1 MLSVLVFI
9 LSITGAWCAL
19 NLLQDGDFEAGN
31 LTRAWSCS
39 SCDMTLTPDS
49 HTGGQSVKVLNR
61 KFKYSGPAQ
70 VVPVQPGHRYSFT
83 AYIKL
88 LNQLPGHLYHGV
100 NIMIDIVHTN
110 GKHHYDNMGK
120 SPHIQL
126 GTGWHLI
133 GGDYLIPNDTK
144 TFKVYIEIDQPQV
157 NYLLDS
163 ATFEEVL
170 PLHNFRSAA
179 DDRIEKLRKANVT
192 IKLAGAHIDP
202 TGLTVDLEQTYSE
215 FIIASAIDA
224 KMIVDP
230 SYKKYQDF
238 FYQNFEWGLP
248 SNALKWI
255 GTEHV
260 EGHPHYSVPFAAVDA
275 LLKHGKK
282 VKGHNI
288 FWDVKKFVPTWQY
301 NKSATDLKSLMAK
314 RIQEVVGGLKGKL
327 QHWDVN
333 NENLHGDFYEQKLK
347 DPNITM
353 WMFRET
359 HKADPAAKLFLNDY
373 NIVNSH
379 YDTFAF
385 LDQAT
390 TFKKS
395 GVPVGGIGIQSHM
408 TPPVDIAAVKF
419 RLDQVAKAGLPIV
432 ITELD
437 VDTADEQEK
446 ARIYE
451 DLYRLYYSHPAVE
464 GVVQWHFWSGRTWK
478 PEAVLAEGP
487 NITANAAGR
496 IVRQLVWGDWRT
508 NQTLPISHDRDLH
521 VRAFKGEYKL
531 RVKHHGKVIR
541 EEDFTL
547 GQAGVDLTVSLSGSG
562 TSPQVSQVIIG

>member
-1 MLSVLVFI
+1 MVAVFLFVLTLV
-9 LSITGAWCAL
+9 GAWCAP
-19 NLLQDGDFEAGN
+19 NVLQDGDFEDGSP
-31 LTRAWSCS
+31 TRAWSCS
-39 SCDMTLTPDS
+39 CDMTLSLDS
-49 HTGGQSVKVLNR
+49 HTGSHSVKVHNR
-61 KFKYSGPAQ
+61 RSRSGPAQ

-100 NIMIDIVHTN
+100 NIIVDVVTTT
-110 GKHHYDNMGK
+110 GSHHHDNMGK
-120 SPHIQL
+120 SPYIQL

-144 TFKVYIEIDQPQV
+144 TFKVYIEVDQPQV

-170 PLHNFRSAA
+170 PLRNFRSAA

-192 IKLAGAHIDP
+192 IKLFGSHIDP
-202 TGLTVDLEQTYSE
+202 SGLTVDLEQTYSE
-215 FIIASAIDA
+215 FIIASALHA

-230 SYKKYQDF
+230 NYKKYQDF
-238 FYQNFEWGLP
+238 FYQNFEWGVP
-248 SNALKWI
+248 ANALKWK
-255 GTEHV
+255 GTERV
-260 EGHPHYSVPFAAVDA
+260 EGHLRYTKPFTAVDA

-288 FWDVKKFVPTWQY
+288 FWDVVKNIPTWQY
-301 NKSATDLKSLMAK
+301 NKTGGELKRLMAK
-314 RIQEVVGGLKGKL
+314 RIHELVGGLKGKL

-359 HKADPAAKLFLNDY
+359 HKADPAVKLFPNDY
-373 NIVNSH
+373 NIVKSQLS
-379 YDTFAF
+379 TFAY

-395 GVPVGGIGIQSHM
+395 GIPVGGIGIQSHM

-419 RLDQVAKAGLPIV
+419 RLDQVAKAGLPIM

-437 VDTADEQEK
+437 VDTAAEQEK

-464 GVVQWHFWSGRTWK
+464 GIVQWHFWSGGIRK
-478 PEAVLAEGP
+478 PHAVLTEGP
-487 NITANAAGR
+487 DVTPNAAGR

-508 NQTLPISHDRDLH
+508 NQTLPISRDHD
-521 VRAFKGEYKL
+521 VNIRAFKGEYKL

-562 TSPQVSQVIIG
+562 AYPQVSHVLIG